1 MGKGLKPLV
10 AELLAKSPCTVNARQ
25 LNRLTQVND
34 QERSCPSSII
44 EKISQI
50 Y

>member
-1 MGKGLKPLV
+1 MGKGLNPLV
-10 AELLAKSPCTVNARQ
+10 AELLAKSPCTVNAQQ

-34 QERSCPSSII
+34 QERSCLSLII
-44 EKISQI
+44 EKVSQI